1 MIKVTVIGAAGRMGR
16 RLVCQ
21 ICQSSDLSLAGALE
35 IDGSPFIGQ
44 DAGELAGC
52 GKAQIAVTPA
62 SAGLPA
68 GTEAVIIFSTVSV
81 IEVARE
87 AARIGASV
95 VIGTTALS
103 SEVLDELKALAA
115 SGARIV
121 QSGNMSVGV
130 NLLVNLVRQATRVLG
145 PDSDVEI
152 VEMHHNQKKDAPSG
166 TAAML
171 AKAVCEV
178 RDWNDRDL
186 VYGREGVV
194 GARPRR
200 EIGMHSLRGGDV
212 VGDHTVVFA
221 LNGERIELTHRAS
234 SRDTFARGALQAVR
248 FLAAAPAGFYDMQQV
263 LGLSSQD

>member
-1 MIKVTVIGAAGRMGR
+1 MGR
-16 RLVCQ
+16 CLISQ
-21 ICQSSDLSLAGALE
+21 ICRSSDLSLAGALE
-35 IDGSPFIGQ
+35 VDASPFVGQ

-52 GKAQIAVTPA
+52 GKCQVAVTPA
-62 SAGLPA
+62 SAGLPK
-68 GTEAVIIFSTVSV
+68 GTESVIVFSTAGV
-81 IEVARE
+81 IEIAR
-87 AARIGASV
+87 ATARIGASV
-95 VIGTTALS
+95 VIGTTALPA
-103 SEVLDELKALAA
+103 EVLDELKALAA
-115 SGARIV
+115 AGARIV

-186 VYGREGVV
+186 VYGREGVI

-248 FLAAAPAGFYDMQQV
+248 FLSTAPAGVYDMRQV
-263 LGLSSQD
+263 LGLNSQD